1 MKERELNNEREKERE
16 RKWGNRTGNQPS
28 TFFSKWIKN
37 FNNFFS
43 TTTNNNNSCCG
54 RIRVD
59 QIKSKESQ
67 LASNKSEES
76 SETLILVQKG
86 KKEKKTE
93 DRRPKNM
100 AVMSRTFF
108 VGANDEVFVASCYI
122 SLFILQ
128 KRIYGWTFFC
138 PKLSSNQQPFN
149 ASFFLLQVFEC
160 LVMTKGQTFYHPSY
174 QDFRIRD

>member
-43 TTTNNNNSCCG
+43 TTNNSCCCG

-76 SETLILVQKG
+76 SETLILVQKR
-86 KKEKKTE
+86 KKRLKTKE
-93 DRRPKNM
+93 HGSDDQN
-100 AVMSRTFF
+100 FF
-108 VGANDEVFVASCYI
+108 LFEQMTKFLWRVVTSPF
-122 SLFILQ
+122 FILQ
-128 KRIYGWTFFC
+128 KRIYGWTFF
-138 PKLSSNQQPFN
+138 LSKTQFQQTTLQCFFFFFCKFLN
-149 ASFFLLQVFEC
+149 ASSWQRAKLFPIQVIKTSE
-160 LVMTKGQTFYHPSY
+160 
-174 QDFRIRD
+174 

>member
-43 TTTNNNNSCCG
+43 TTNNTNNSCCCG

-76 SETLILVQKG
+76 SETLILVQKR
-86 KKEKKTE
+86 KKRLKTKE
-93 DRRPKNM
+93 HGSDEQNFFLFEQMTKFLWRVVTSPFLFCRKEFT
-100 AVMSRTFF
+100 AELFF
-108 VGANDEVFVASCYI
+108 VQNSVPTNNPSM
-122 SLFILQ
+122 LL
-128 KRIYGWTFFC
+128 
-138 PKLSSNQQPFN
+138 
-149 ASFFLLQVFEC
+149 FFLLQVFEC
-160 LVMTKGQTFYHPSY
+160 LVMTKGQSFYHPSY
-174 QDFRIRD
+174 HFYAFVLP

>member
-43 TTTNNNNSCCG
+43 TTTNNNSCCG

-76 SETLILVQKG
+76 SETLILVQKR
-86 KKEKKTE
+86 KKRLKTKE
-93 DRRPKNM
+93 HGSDEQN
-100 AVMSRTFF
+100 FF
-108 VGANDEVFVASCYI
+108 LFEQMTKFFVASCYI
-122 SLFILQ
+122 SLFYFAEKNLRLNFFLSKTQFQQTTLQ
-128 KRIYGWTFFC
+128 CFFFFFC
-138 PKLSSNQQPFN
+138 KSLN
-149 ASFFLLQVFEC
+149 ASSWQRAKVFTIQVIKTSE
-160 LVMTKGQTFYHPSY
+160 
-174 QDFRIRD
+174 